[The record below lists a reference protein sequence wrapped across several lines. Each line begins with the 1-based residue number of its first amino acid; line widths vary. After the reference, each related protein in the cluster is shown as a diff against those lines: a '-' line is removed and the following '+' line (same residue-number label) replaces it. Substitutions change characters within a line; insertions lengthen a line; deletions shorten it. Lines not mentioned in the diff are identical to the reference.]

1 MCCKDE
7 GEAMKGDMYLA
18 WSSDEAILGK
28 AESGGAVTSLL
39 KFVLD
44 IKRVDA
50 VVAVKARD
58 RSRYDGIP
66 VLITDP
72 EELMDTAGSLHCV
85 SVNIPRFI
93 KEYLDGASNMKLA
106 VVGKPCDIRG
116 IIELV
121 KREQINI
128 DNLLLI
134 GLNCTGT
141 LPPVLAKRMIVE
153 EFGVDPQDVAGEDID
168 DDKLIIRLKDG
179 TEKTKDLK
187 ELEEKG
193 YGRREN
199 CRRCEIKIPTM
210 ADIAF
215 GKWGVTG
222 KKATFV
228 EVCSDKGTEF
238 FEEAIRAGYID
249 VERPDEKAIVERREK
264 EQGAIESALSWQEMD
279 FAPLKD
285 MTSEEKFDYW
295 WCQFSQCIKCY
306 GCRDACPI
314 CYCKDCILEADRGVV
329 VPGEVPPDA
338 MFPMLRIAHVM
349 DSCVNCGQCQ
359 DVCPANIPLARLI
372 FMLNKELYDIFKYQP
387 GVDIEAR
394 PPLRTVTDD
403 ELAVETVNIRF

>member
-1 MCCKDE
+1 V
-7 GEAMKGDMYLA
+7 KGDMYIA
-18 WSSDEAILGK
+18 SSSDKKITDK
-28 AESGGAVTSLL
+28 AEHGGVVISLL
-39 KFVLD
+39 KFALETGE
-44 IKRVDA
+44 VDA

-58 RSRYDGIP
+58 GNRYDGIP

-85 SVNIPRFI
+85 SVNIPRCI
-93 KEYLDGASNMKLA
+93 KEYLDGASNTKLA

-116 IIELV
+116 IIELA
-121 KREQINI
+121 KREQVSL

-141 LPPVLAKRMIVE
+141 VLPVIAKRMIVD
-153 EFGVDPQDVAGEDID
+153 EFGVDPLDVIGEDIED
-168 DDKLIIRLKDG
+168 GEFIIRLKDG
-179 TEKTKDLK
+179 TEKPKDLK

-210 ADIAF
+210 ADIAC
-215 GKWGVTG
+215 GKWGVTD

-228 EVCSDKGTEF
+228 EVD
-238 FEEAIRAGYID
+238 
-249 VERPDEKAIVERREK
+249 
-264 EQGAIESALSWQEMD
+264 WQKTD
-279 FAPLKD
+279 FAPLRD

-295 WCQFSQCIKCY
+295 WGHFSQCIKCY

-329 VPGEVPPDA
+329 MPGEVPPDT
-338 MFPMLRIAHVM
+338 MFPMLRIVHVM

-359 DVCPANIPLARLI
+359 DVCPAGIPLARLI

-387 GVDIEAR
+387 GLDIEAR
-394 PPLRTVTDD
+394 PPLRTATDD
-403 ELAVETVNIRF
+403 ELAVKTVEVSF

>member
-1 MCCKDE
+1 V
-7 GEAMKGDMYLA
+7 KGDMYSA
-18 WSSDEAILGK
+18 SSSDKKIVQKSEH
-28 AESGGAVTSLL
+28 GGVVISLL
-39 KFVLD
+39 KFALD

-58 RSRYDGIP
+58 SNRYDGIP
-66 VLITDP
+66 VLITDS

-121 KREQINI
+121 KREQINL

-134 GLNCTGT
+134 GLNCSGT
-141 LPPVLAKRMIVE
+141 LLPVVAKKTIAE
-153 EFGVDPQDVAGEDID
+153 KFGADPLDVIYEDIED
-168 DDKLIIRLKDG
+168 GKLIIRLKDG
-179 TEKTKDLK
+179 TEKTKELK
-187 ELEEKG
+187 ELEEEG

-210 ADIAF
+210 ADIAC
-215 GKWGVTG
+215 GKWGVPNN

-228 EVCSDKGTEF
+228 EIYSDKGAELFGET
-238 FEEAIRAGYID
+238 IKAGYIN
-249 VERPDEKAIVERREK
+249 VEPPDDKAIVERRRK
-264 EQGAIESALSWQEMD
+264 EQEAIELALGWQKTD
-279 FAPLKD
+279 FAPLRD
-285 MTSEEKFDYW
+285 MTIKEKFNYW
-295 WCQFSQCIKCY
+295 WGQFNQCIKCY
-306 GCRDACPI
+306 GCRDACPV

-329 VPGEVPPDA
+329 VPGEIPPDT
-338 MFPMLRIAHVM
+338 MFPMLRTVHVM

-359 DVCPANIPLARLI
+359 DACPADIPLARLI

-387 GVDIEAR
+387 GVDVEAQ
-394 PPLRTVTDD
+394 PPLRKATDD
-403 ELAVETVNIRF
+403 ELAVKTVSISF